1 MTQVT
6 LHTSLSENISQLY
19 DEYATIPLWYGG
31 IKSYYGYFNSLH
43 FSDIKVLDLP
53 ASIHRSIINI
63 DTIKE
68 ASDAD
73 EYLERLRKFD
83 TCISFELFYLVVYT
97 LLYIQIFDSEY
108 MELYNKLY
116 ALALACFNYNMFRE
130 RVL

>member
-1 MTQVT
+1 M
-6 LHTSLSENISQLY
+6 
-19 DEYATIPLWYGG
+19 
-31 IKSYYGYFNSLH
+31 
-43 FSDIKVLDLP
+43 P